1 MPRRKNW
8 VDIKK
13 DIKENQD
20 FIWWVDMKGKIIFS
34 GRESEPLEKKMLKE
48 KDGEYYKL
56 YLSFHTGKKF
66 GQGGV
71 LAINVRSY
79 NKEGKKLTNIRDDRN
94 GRYWVKQRQLEN
106 RNWSMVFLN
115 QVIRK
120 ITKKGFEFELGIH
133 NLQ

>member
-1 MPRRKNW
+1 MPRKNW

-20 FIWWVDMKGKIIFS
+20 FIWWIDMKGKILFS
-34 GRESEPLEKKMLKE
+34 GRESDPLEKKMIKE
-48 KDGEYYKL
+48 KNGDYYKL

-79 NKEGKKLTNIRDDRN
+79 NKEGKKLTNVRDDRN
-94 GRYWVKQRQLEN
+94 GRYWVRQRDLEVIGWKIN
-106 RNWSMVFLN
+106 FLIK
-115 QVIRK
+115 VIRK
-120 ITKKGFEFELGIH
+120 ITKKSFKFGLGIYRL
-133 NLQ
+133 N

>member
-1 MPRRKNW
+1 MPKKKW

-20 FIWWVDMKGKIIFS
+20 FIWWIDMKGKILLS

-56 YLSFHTGKKF
+56 YLSFHTGKRVD
-66 GQGGV
+66 QGGV

-79 NKEGKKLTNIRDDRN
+79 NKEGKKLTNTRDGRN
-94 GRYWVKQRQLEN
+94 GEYWVRQRDLEIIG
-106 RNWSMVFLN
+106 WTIDYVKE
-115 QVIRK
+115 VINK
-120 ITKKGFEFELGIH
+120 IKKKGFKFGLGI
-133 NLQ
+133 NRIS